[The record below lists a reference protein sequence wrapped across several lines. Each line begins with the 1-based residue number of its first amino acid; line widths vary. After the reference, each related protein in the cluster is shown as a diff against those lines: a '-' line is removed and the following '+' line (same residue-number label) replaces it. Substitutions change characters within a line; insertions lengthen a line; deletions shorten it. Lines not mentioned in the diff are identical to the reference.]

1 MSFEPFLD
9 LWDCMTIAEFLIS
22 VGLGWAGLLLTLCLK
37 ERHILTGIWYLSLRH
52 SLILLSISSL
62 SNAWSIL
69 LIDQIKVYPTQ
80 LFMNMSMFVLLVWI
94 CSFYRFILIKNAGS
108 SNLEKILKFLHTEVV
123 KERATTVKPER
134 LR

>member
-52 SLILLSISSL
+52 SLILLSILVSKQRLVYSS
-62 SNAWSIL
+62 
-69 LIDQIKVYPTQ
+69 
-80 LFMNMSMFVLLVWI
+80 
-94 CSFYRFILIKNAGS
+94 YRPN
-108 SNLEKILKFLHTEVV
+108 
-123 KERATTVKPER
+123 
-134 LR
+134 